1 MNNDSMLCYNSL
13 LNKEDFINYF
23 LDKKNLDSK
32 IPKINLKE
40 TYNFYYIDILFSSNR
55 NYLLEIFYKN
65 NFLIFEFYEY
75 NNINYN
81 FRRIYY
87 LEDINIEEISLF
99 KEKKEIKIN
108 IPKVKKKL
116 DVFKNKITK
125 LSFTN

>member
-65 NFLIFEFYEY
+65 NFLIFEFYKY
-75 NNINYN
+75 NDINYN

-108 IPKVKKKL
+108 IPKVKKL

>member
-55 NYLLEIFYKN
+55 NYILEIFYKN
-65 NFLIFEFYEY
+65 NFLIFEFYKY
-75 NNINYN
+75 NDINYN

-108 IPKVKKKL
+108 IPKVKKL

>member
-23 LDKKNLDSK
+23 LDKKTLDSK

-55 NYLLEIFYKN
+55 NYFLEIFYKN

-75 NNINYN
+75 NDVNYN

-108 IPKVKKKL
+108 IPKVKK
-116 DVFKNKITK
+116 IRCI
-125 LSFTN
+125 

>member
-23 LDKKNLDSK
+23 LDIKTLDTK

-40 TYNFYYIDILFSSNR
+40 TYNFYYINILFSSNK

-65 NFLIFEFYEY
+65 NFLMLEFYQK
-75 NNINYN
+75 NNVNYN

-87 LEDINIEEISLF
+87 LEDINIEAISLF
-99 KEKKEIKIN
+99 KENKEIKIN
-108 IPKVKKKL
+108 IPKIKK
-116 DVFKNKITK
+116 TK
-125 LSFTN
+125 CI